1 MRIELLTAPGC
12 HLCDQA
18 QQLIAR
24 AAPQADIE
32 LMDIGENDDLIE
44 QYGELIPVLR
54 CARGEL
60 RWPFSLLDVRG
71 LLSVGE

>member
-54 CARGEL
+54 CAR
-60 RWPFSLLDVRG
+60 
-71 LLSVGE
+71 